1 MSSQFKIC
9 NGFTWNEFA
18 EVLLNGFSS
27 KISIEK
33 HSQAIYLMGYLDQID
48 ALAMLVEKDYT
59 DGDYLDDFAAYYV
72 RCHENYHRRC
82 KRIHFFSRSIEE
94 IQFLKI
100 ISGNAEDREKEEF
113 CDSYLGFI
121 VVRPLPRAIIG
132 RTVLK
137 TYPDDDGRR
146 NYTCVK
152 DYDVNLFGIDLSIKG
167 SLAFQ
172 EQDTVIAACATV
184 SLWCCFHK
192 TAELFGTPAPR
203 PAAITRVAN
212 QVVTHSRTFPSNGL
226 IVQQMCDAIRQVGLE
241 PEVFNIKELDKFP
254 LVDLIYGYLNMG
266 LPVILGAT
274 VKTEANVEIGFHA
287 VTLSGFS
294 LRDEQ
299 FSTKEDVTPIHTIG
313 SRIDEFYAHDDQN
326 GPFSRLGRE
335 ARDNTLIAEYPT
347 TIECIS
353 SEGKKEKRILYPR
366 VIVIPI
372 YNKIRVTYTGIQI
385 WISCLSD
392 IIKKF
397 LESQINTEELE
408 WSTYLIEANKLKSC
422 IKEENILEKAKI
434 NFLVRHHPRFIWR
447 STLSFHKKG
456 ADSTYQDI
464 KVIDFFADA
473 TDIPHG
479 FPLYQV
485 LWYQE
490 EFRSSLKE
498 GLDKTSE
505 NLSAFLKEIKEKDS
519 DKYSRLILFLKENI
533 SEEKTM
539 SSQNYFNQE
548 AFINESIRIL
558 SMMEARELDD
568 EDNLENLVFSSSQ
581 FPDSDKLESSKK
593 AKEIVARTDIK
604 QLICP
609 ALQSGAYDAVEM
621 TKKIGPILIG
631 ASLAGTI
638 AIPLNPM
645 IFAMISLIIVRM
657 GIEGFCQNSK

>member
-33 HSQAIYLMGYLDQID
+33 HTQAIYLMGYLNEIN
-48 ALAMLVEKDYT
+48 ALAMLVEEDYT

-94 IQFLKI
+94 VQFSKI
-100 ISGNAEDREKEEF
+100 ISGNAENREKGEF

-137 TYPDDDGRR
+137 TYPTDMERR

-152 DYDVNLFGIDLSIKG
+152 DYNVNLFGIDLSIKG

-241 PEVFNIKELDKFP
+241 PEVFNIPKELDKFP

-266 LPVILGAT
+266 LPVILGA
-274 VKTEANVEIGFHA
+274 NVEGGFHA

-294 LRDEQ
+294 LRNEK
-299 FSTKEDVTPIHTIG
+299 FTTKEDVTPIHTIG
-313 SRIDEFYAHDDQN
+313 SRVDEFYAHDDQN
-326 GPFSRLGRE
+326 GPFSRLRRE
-335 ARDNTLIAEYPT
+335 KISNKLIAEYPT
-347 TIECIS
+347 TLECIS
-353 SEGKKEKRILYPR
+353 SEGKKEKRILEPR

-392 IIKKF
+392 FIKKF
-397 LESQINTEELE
+397 LESQKLNTEELE
-408 WSTYLIEANKLKSC
+408 WSTYLIESNKLKSC

-456 ADSTYQDI
+456 ADGTYQDI

-490 EFRSSLKE
+490 EFKLSLKKD
-498 GLDKTSE
+498 LDKNSE
-505 NLSAFLKEIKEKDS
+505 NLTNFLKEINEKDS
-519 DKYSRLILFLKENI
+519 DKYSKLILFLQENI

-539 SSQNYFNQE
+539 LSQNYFDQE
-548 AFINESIRIL
+548 AFIDESIRIL
-558 SMMEARELDD
+558 SIMEARELD
-568 EDNLENLVFSSSQ
+568 EDTLENLVFGSSQ
-581 FPDSDKLESSKK
+581 IPDSDELESSEK
-593 AKEIVARTDIK
+593 AQEIVARTDIK

-609 ALQSGAYDAVEM
+609 ALQSGAYDAVEL

-645 IFAMISLIIVRM
+645 IFAIISLIIVRM
-657 GIEGFCQNSK
+657 GIEGFCQNHK